1 MKIIHKYKNFKKDRS
16 VSYSRVDVIDRS
28 GYISLDK
35 QYDRLISAGL
45 TLENINTRQ
54 YSYTFDEINKAFEDD
69 KIRESISNVL
79 MQNNHY
85 SKQDI
90 DDMYREKVQKYKKA
104 VDDNNKLKSLYSQF
118 LDEKSKIKDEE
129 KTKSF
134 YNDVYSA
141 IQQLKTEGKL

>member
-118 LDEKSKIKDEE
+118 LDEKSRIKDEE

>member
-1 MKIIHKYKNFKKDRS
+1 MKIIHKYKNFKKNRS
-16 VSYSRVDVIDRS
+16 VSYSRVDVVDRS

-35 QYDRLISAGL
+35 QYDRLVSAGL

-69 KIRESISNVL
+69 KLREVISNVL

>member
-69 KIRESISNVL
+69 KIREAISNVL

-118 LDEKSKIKDEE
+118 LDEKSRIKDEE